1 MDTPEGPV
9 SLAAIRLGKLDNG
22 KLAEFALEGLEARSP
37 QGPVKVGRFA
47 LKSLDIANLVR
58 MSAQFA
64 TTRGDPGPDQL
75 AALLLL
81 LEGAEIRN
89 LVAPYKAGDG
99 PVNIDT
105 LSLSWGQFVGPIP
118 TRARATLK
126 MTGPVDPDPGRS
138 TCSPR
143 PA

>member
-9 SLAAIRLGKLDNG
+9 SLAAIRLGNLENG
-22 KLAEFALEGLEARSP
+22 KLAEFALEGLDARSP

-81 LEGAEIRN
+81 LEGTEIRN
-89 LVAPYKAGDG
+89 LVAPYKTTGAAGEHRHAEPQPG
-99 PVNIDT
+99 A
-105 LSLSWGQFVGPIP
+105 SSS
-118 TRARATLK
+118 
-126 MTGPVDPDPGRS
+126 GRS
-138 TCSPR
+138 RRGRAPR
-143 PA
+143 